1 MEGKN
6 YSEEAQWFL
15 RNLQRLQDD
24 FAESI
29 GAQIVATDKNGELLT
44 KMSGQQKICQ
54 IIQGTEKGKQGCQ
67 GAYQTALS
75 LVKSMKEPAFM
86 NCPVG
91 LASLWVPIKVRG
103 EVVGSITGCGG
114 RYDNGESEEELR
126 EKFTIKADEL
136 EIMEKDKEIFFNAL
150 SELKVITEE
159 EMRKR
164 AERLARLVSILA
176 EETALSEVFGVDA

>member
-1 MEGKN
+1 MEEKN

-15 RNLQRLQDD
+15 RNLQRLQND

-29 GAQIVATDKNGELLT
+29 GAQIVTTDKNGELLT

-67 GAYQTALS
+67 SAYQTALS

-86 NCPVG
+86 DCPAG
-91 LASLWVPIKVRG
+91 LASLWVPIEVKG
-103 EVVGSITGCGG
+103 EIVGSITGCGG
-114 RYDNGESEEELR
+114 RYDHGESEQELR
-126 EKFTIKADEL
+126 ERFAVKANEL
-136 EIMEKDKEIFFNAL
+136 GINEENKEDFLNAL
-150 SELKVITEE
+150 SEVKVITEE

-164 AERLARLVSILA
+164 AERLARLVGILA
-176 EETALSEVFGVDA
+176 EETALSEVFGVNA